1 MNNTTK
7 QLDKLLTNVIN
18 LIKSGSFTDAQ
29 VIEIYTTD
37 TTKCEITRNEDGTY
51 NAKVS
56 VPNSDGLILGGWES
70 MEERN
75 IS

>member
-7 QLDKLLTNVIN
+7 QLDKLLTNVIK
-18 LIKSGSFTDAQ
+18 LIKAGSFTDAQ
-29 VIEIYTTD
+29 VIDIYATD
-37 TTKCEITRNEDGTY
+37 TTTCEITRNEDGTY
-51 NAKVS
+51 NVKVG
-56 VPNSDGLILGGWES
+56 VPDSDGLILGPWEF